1 MLPRTLIFTFSFLF
15 ILGGLWGCGVAT
27 STPNVP
33 AVSQAIGAPAV
44 ATMAPTIAAVAT
56 TAAPAATNVPQ
67 ATPGGMAKV
76 RMGYVPVTLYAPLYV
91 AIEKGYFKEQGM
103 EVALTPLVGG
113 SDSVVQLAAGN
124 FDVAAGGVGAGLL
137 NAAARGIDFK
147 MVAGLHSEK
156 PPMASPL
163 VVSKKRFDSGELTKI
178 ADLKGKKLAIN
189 AKGAATEYWLA
200 SALQKGGL
208 TFKDVSVVGLA
219 FSDVPAALE
228 NGSLDGAILGEPLV
242 TQAEDKGLVKRL
254 DDSFLNNFQ
263 PTVIYYNVDWAVKN
277 PNLAQK
283 WMVAYVKALRYLQP
297 ENVWKSDELANILEK
312 YTKVPAD
319 VVKRSSHTYY
329 EPDGKLHIEDYNTLQ
344 QFFLAQAEVT
354 YKDPIKLESY
364 IDTVFLDAANKALGP
379 YQP

>member
-1 MLPRTLIFTFSFLF
+1 MEDTLLRRTLIFVSSFLVVF
-15 ILGGLWGCGVAT
+15 AGLWGCAGSA
-27 STPNVP
+27 STPNTPAAAQATVVP
-33 AVSQAIGAPAV
+33 AL
-44 ATMAPTIAAVAT
+44 ATMAPTIAAQ
-56 TAAPAATNVPQ
+56 AAA
-67 ATPGGMAKV
+67 GGMANV
-76 RMGYVPVTLYAPLYV
+76 RMGYVPVTLYAPLYI
-91 AIEKGYFKEQGM
+91 AIEKGYFKEQGI
-103 EVALTPLVGG
+103 EIALTPLVGG

-137 NAAARGIDFK
+137 NAAVRGIDFK
-147 MVAGLHSEK
+147 MVAGLHAEK

-200 SALQKGGL
+200 AVLQKGGL

-228 NGSLDGAILGEPLV
+228 SGSLDGAILGEPLV

-254 DDSFLNNFQ
+254 DDAFLNNFQ
-263 PTVIYYNVDWAVKN
+263 PTVIYYNVEWAGKN
-277 PNLAQK
+277 PEVAGK

-297 ENVWKSDELANILEK
+297 ESVWKSDEVVTMLEK

-319 VVKRSSHTYY
+319 VVKRASHTYY
-329 EPDGKLHIEDYNTLQ
+329 EPDGRLHIQDYNTLQ
-344 QFFLAQAEVT
+344 QFFLAQGELT
-354 YKDPIKLESY
+354 YKDAIMLEKY
-364 IDTVFLDAANKALGP
+364 IDTSYLDAANKKLGP
-379 YQP
+379 YRP